1 LGLKRRAPPG
11 SSVIAP
17 GELRL
22 PMQKVLVIEDDKRIH
37 KTLKLL
43 FESEGYSLEV
53 ALDGPSGLEAFRSS
67 KPAVVILDLRLPKMS
82 GGDVLREIRKEAP
95 SQPVIIL
102 SALSEEV
109 DKVLL
114 LELGADDYVTKPF
127 GPKELLARVRAVT
140 RRVERS
146 LSAECYSFGDILVD
160 FAKMEVTRDGKPVT
174 LTAHEFKTLKFFT
187 ENPERVVSRDEL
199 LNQVWGYECY
209 PTTRTVDN
217 HILKLRQKL
226 ERDPENPLHF
236 RTIHRVG
243 YKFVPFVKTQDGN

>member
-1 LGLKRRAPPG
+1 MGLKRRAPPG

-53 ALDGPSGLEAFRSS
+53 ALDGPSGLEAFRSIRPS
-67 KPAVVILDLRLPKMS
+67 VVILDLKLPKMS
-82 GGDVLREIRKEAP
+82 GRDVLREIRKEAP